1 MDCIAL
7 VMSTNSNR
15 IAIAATKPAAGYIGG
30 KRNLAGRIVPII
42 DQTDH
47 DGYAEPF
54 VGMGGIFLRRRQR
67 PKAEFIHDISGDVV
81 NFFRV
86 VREHYTVLM
95 DHMRWLMASRAE
107 FQRQQ
112 ALPAEHLTDI
122 QRAARFLYLQRL
134 AFGGKVTGRSY
145 GVDSSSAARF
155 NVLRLE
161 RDLADLHDRLCG
173 VVIEQ
178 LGYAD
183 FIRRYDRPGMLFY
196 LDPPYWGCEDDYGV
210 EVFGRDDF
218 ARLAAQLGGI
228 RGKFILSLNDTPGVR
243 ECFAQFRMVTAD
255 TTYTVGGGA
264 ASKRVGEV
272 LISNHALD

>member
-1 MDCIAL
+1 M
-7 VMSTNSNR
+7 
-15 IAIAATKPAAGYIGG
+15 
-30 KRNLAGRIVPII
+30 
-42 DQTDH
+42 
-47 DGYAEPF
+47 
-54 VGMGGIFLRRRQR
+54 
-67 PKAEFIHDISGDVV
+67 
-81 NFFRV
+81 
-86 VREHYTVLM
+86 
-95 DHMRWLMASRAE
+95 
-107 FQRQQ
+107 
-112 ALPAEHLTDI
+112 
-122 QRAARFLYLQRL
+122 
-134 AFGGKVTGRSY
+134 
-145 GVDSSSAARF
+145 
-155 NVLRLE
+155 LRLE